1 MRLNDTE
8 LCFDASCLNCKKPVS
23 VLSFCS
29 MIIESRA
36 AAWAFRAFLS
46 SLTFALSLALGVVA
60 SGQSDMHNSNSWS
73 GVIINGGCTLDEAFA
88 EAAKCTDKVPGGK
101 LVLYDDTTRQIFD
114 LNPQDKAIGHLG
126 DGVTVAGTLEG
137 TTIHVSSLELLTA
150 IGLPVGQKAPAF
162 SLADQFGNAQTLESL
177 KGPHG
182 TVLLFFRSAD
192 W

>member
-1 MRLNDTE
+1 MPE
-8 LCFDASCLNCKKPVS
+8 
-23 VLSFCS
+23 VLHT
-29 MIIESRA
+29 ILKLR
-36 AAWAFRAFLS
+36 FRILG
-46 SLTFALSLALGVVA
+46 SLFRICVVA
-60 SGQSDMHNSNSWS
+60 LLLGGSALFAQKDTPSSGPWS
-73 GVIINGGCTLDEAFA
+73 GVIINSGCTRDEAFA

-126 DGVTVAGTLEG
+126 DGVTVAGALEG
-137 TTIHVSSLELLTA
+137 NAIHVSSLELLTS

-162 SLADQFGNAQTLESL
+162 SLADQFGHERTLDSL

>member
-1 MRLNDTE
+1 MLQSLD
-8 LCFDASCLNCKKPVS
+8 CKKLVS
-23 VLSFCS
+23 VLGFCS
-29 MIIESRA
+29 MIIESKLTV
-36 AAWAFRAFLS
+36 WAFRSLWG
-46 SLTFALSLALGVVA
+46 LTFALALSLSVQV
-60 SGQSDMHNSNSWS
+60 SGQSDMHNSTSWS
-73 GVIINGGCTLDEAFA
+73 GVIINSGCTLDEAFA

-114 LNPQDKAIGHLG
+114 LDPQDKAIGHLG

-137 TTIHVSSLELLTA
+137 NAIRVSSLELLTA

-162 SLADQFGNAQTLESL
+162 SLPDQFGHEQTLESL
-177 KGPHG
+177 KGPRG

>member
-1 MRLNDTE
+1 MRNPISIRS
-8 LCFDASCLNCKKPVS
+8 FDCKKLVS
-23 VLSFCS
+23 VLGFCS
-29 MIIESRA
+29 MVIESRVT
-36 AAWAFRAFLS
+36 AWGFRAFWG
-46 SLTFALSLALGVVA
+46 LTFALALSLSVPV
-60 SGQSDMHNSNSWS
+60 SGQSDMHNSTSWS
-73 GVIINGGCTLDEAFA
+73 GVIINSGCTLDEAFA
-88 EAAKCTDKVPGGK
+88 EAAKCTDKVPGVK

-114 LNPQDKAIGHLG
+114 LDPQDKAIGHLG

-137 TTIHVSSLELLTA
+137 NAIHVSSLELLTA

-162 SLADQFGNAQTLESL
+162 SLADQFGHEQTLESL

>member
-1 MRLNDTE
+1 MTKLRFIPILG
-8 LCFDASCLNCKKPVS
+8 LVLIASVS
-23 VLSFCS
+23 FGEQKD
-29 MIIESRA
+29 MIK
-36 AAWAFRAFLS
+36 
-46 SLTFALSLALGVVA
+46 
-60 SGQSDMHNSNSWS
+60 SGPWS
-73 GVIINGGCTLDEAFA
+73 GVIINSGCTPDEAFA
-88 EAAKCTDKVPGGK
+88 EAAKCTDKVAGGK

-114 LNPQDKAIGHLG
+114 LDPQDKAIGHLG

-137 TTIHVSSLELLTA
+137 NAIRVSSLELLTS

-162 SLADQFGNAQTLESL
+162 SLHDQFGHEQTLDSL